1 VHAYKVQKKFY
12 HLINGME
19 PVKRKLPCFLQAYV
33 HDATNESP
41 NGQMQNPN
49 LNSTHL
55 TTFCTILRRVNP
67 YVNIFIRAAD
77 HLAINPAKEVHI
89 CITFGYT
96 SKNKNDRYSIV
107 LMANEVGM
115 MIHGEPREVGNHNVI
130 VQYQFFFLPRRM
142 NGLKICGYRTIK
154 TNHAQWF
161 QWWLITHT

>member
-1 VHAYKVQKKFY
+1 VGFEFRLGVHAYKVQKKFY

-89 CITFGYT
+89 CITVGYT
-96 SKNKNDRYSIV
+96 PGNIGVCHCNV
-107 LMANEVGM
+107 PTANEVT
-115 MIHGEPREVGNHNVI
+115 MIIFG
-130 VQYQFFFLPRRM
+130 
-142 NGLKICGYRTIK
+142 
-154 TNHAQWF
+154 
-161 QWWLITHT
+161 